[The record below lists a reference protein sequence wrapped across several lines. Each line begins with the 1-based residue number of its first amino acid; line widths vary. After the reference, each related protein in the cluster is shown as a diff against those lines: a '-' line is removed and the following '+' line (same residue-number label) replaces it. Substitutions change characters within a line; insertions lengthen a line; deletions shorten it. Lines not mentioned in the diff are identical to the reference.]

1 MAKNLLFFKTEKNY
15 IMTKNITFTL
25 PAEALDGASEAFL
38 LGDFNNWSLEK
49 APKLEKQKDGSLKT
63 VAKLEEGK
71 TYHYRFLLNDGRW
84 VNDYNAQSYTNAHG
98 LHVDNCVITVPVS
111 KTEESKKAAPAKAT
125 PAKEVKAKAP
135 VAAKAET
142 VAAQPAKKVAP
153 AKATATKAP
162 AAKTVKAAAP
172 KATPA
177 KPVAAAKKA
186 APKAKK

>member
-1 MAKNLLFFKTEKNY
+1 MA
-15 IMTKNITFTL
+15 
-25 PAEALDGASEAFL
+25 GASEAFL
-38 LGDFNNWSLEK
+38 LGDFNKWNPEN
-49 APKLEKQKDGSLKT
+49 APKLEKQKDGSFST

-111 KTEESKKAAPAKAT
+111 KTEETKKAQPVKDSATKEAKVEAKAPVAAKSETVAAKPAKKAAPAKAT
-125 PAKEVKAKAP
+125 E
-135 VAAKAET
+135 
-142 VAAQPAKKVAP
+142 
-153 AKATATKAP
+153 TKAP

-186 APKAKK
+186 ATKAKK